1 MGAAAAKEADAAALD
16 AAPPPIEDNYAL
28 LDTPACAEATE
39 ALDVQRF
46 LSLLA
51 KLARHREALAAA
63 RLPNELPNEA
73 QIAAELF
80 SWGKSF
86 HVSRAPGRL
95 DVMGGI
101 ADYSGARVL
110 QMPTAEACLVAVQV
124 QPESRSV
131 RVLSFGATAGGRAPL
146 FEIAL
151 DELRGADGQPRPL
164 AELRERLARDA
175 STAWAAYVVGS
186 LAVLMHEEGVSF
198 EAGMSFIVR
207 SDVPEGKGVSSSAA
221 VEVGLMSCGLSLP
234 LSFTLPA
241 PSPSPESWP

>member
-28 LDTPACAEATE
+28 LESPACAEATD
-39 ALDVQRF
+39 ALDAQRF
-46 LSLLA
+46 LSFLA
-51 KLARHREALAAA
+51 KIARHREALAAA
-63 RLPNELPNEA
+63 RLPNQLPNEA

-80 SWGKSF
+80 SWSKSF

-110 QMPTAEACLVAVQV
+110 QMPIAEACLVALQV

-146 FEIAL
+146 FELAL
-151 DELRGADGQPRPL
+151 DELRGADGL
-164 AELRERLARDA
+164 
-175 STAWAAYVVGS
+175 
-186 LAVLMHEEGVSF
+186 VS
-198 EAGMSFIVR
+198 
-207 SDVPEGKGVSSSAA
+207 
-221 VEVGLMSCGLSLP
+221 
-234 LSFTLPA
+234 
-241 PSPSPESWP
+241 